1 MTVHLVG
8 AGPGDPELL
17 TLKAVRLLGM
27 ADVVVHDR
35 LAAPVLALVPETVTR
50 IDVGKGG
57 GPGAGS
63 GHTQEAINRILVEL
77 GRLGLEVVR
86 LKGGDPFV
94 FGRGAEEVLALAEAG
109 VPWTVVPG
117 VSSAVGVPTAAGVP
131 LTHRGVAASFTVVS
145 ATLAEGR
152 HPDWEALARVGGT
165 LVVLMGA
172 GRRAGI
178 ATALLDAGMASATA
192 VVAVSHGTLAEEVRV
207 RTTLGQLGTAA
218 VEAPATLV
226 IGDAAAV
233 VLPPVSP
240 VRETAR
246 T

>member
-17 TLKAVRLLGM
+17 TLKAVRLLEM

-35 LAAPVLALVPETVTR
+35 LAAPVLALVPEHVTR
-50 IDVGKGG
+50 IDVGKG
-57 GPGAGS
+57 AGH
-63 GHTQEAINRILVEL
+63 GHTQDEINRILVEL

-117 VSSAVGVPTAAGVP
+117 VSSAVGVPTAASVP
-131 LTHRGVAASFTVVS
+131 LTHRGVSASFTVVS
-145 ATLAEGR
+145 ATLAEGA
-152 HPDWEALARVGGT
+152 HPDWAALARVGGT

-172 GRRAGI
+172 GRRADI
-178 ATALLDAGMASATA
+178 AAALLDAGMASDTA
-192 VVAVSHGTLAEEVRV
+192 VVAVSHGTLAGEVRV
-207 RTTLGQLGTAA
+207 RTTLARLGATA
-218 VEAPATLV
+218 VSAPATLV

-233 VLPPVSP
+233 VLPAVAP